1 MKNLIMIFCMVSL
14 LCASACDPKIKSQED
29 QEIIKSDSDSLND
42 PREGAGEGTV
52 PDEVIK

>member
-1 MKNLIMIFCMVSL
+1 MKNLIMMFFMVSL
-14 LCASACDPKIKSQED
+14 LCVSACGPKIKSQED
-29 QEIIKSDSDSLND
+29 QEIKQSDSDSLNN